1 MAGQDRRLR
10 SQQLAAYLK
19 EHMIERT
26 TGQCPMGCGR
36 PIPIGGGPLV
46 LHLSRCPGSR
56 KAQRNRRGSQNAR

>member
-19 EHMIERT
+19 EHGVERT

-36 PIPIGGGPLV
+36 PIPNGGERLIF
-46 LHLSRCPGSR
+46 HLGVCPGCKKTR
-56 KAQRNRRGSQNAR
+56 PHRRAR